1 MGRLSASLV
10 GLVLGPI
17 CAVAETLSPSG
28 PPVAAGTLPHAVA
41 QAAPQAPAPL
51 SNGQLIQTAGG
62 LLLVLVLIIGLAWA
76 VRRFGRLP
84 SGAKGQLEI
93 LGGLSLGARE
103 RVVLLKVADTRLLIG
118 VAPGRV
124 QTLHVLSGAES
135 SVTESDPFANQLSHA
150 LKEGA

>member
-1 MGRLSASLV
+1 MGRLSGALV
-10 GLVLGPI
+10 GLVLGPA
-17 CAVAETLSPSG
+17 CAVAETFSQSDAG
-28 PPVAAGTLPHAVA
+28 AATGTLAQA
-41 QAAPQAPAPL
+41 ITQAAPQAPAPL

-76 VRRFGRLP
+76 IRRFGRLP

-124 QTLHVLSGAES
+124 QTLHILSGAES
-135 SVTESDPFANQLSHA
+135 AVTESAPFANQLSHA

>member
-1 MGRLSASLV
+1 MERWSLFLI
-10 GLVLGPI
+10 GLILWPA
-17 CAVAETLSPSG
+17 CAVAETVPSPSG
-28 PPVAAGTLPHAVA
+28 PTAGTLTQAVA
-41 QAAPQAPAPL
+41 QAVPQSPAPL

-62 LLLVLVLIIGLAWA
+62 LFLVLVLIVGLAWV

-103 RVVLLKVADTRLLIG
+103 RVVLLKVADTRLLVG

-124 QTLHVLSGAES
+124 QTLHILSGAES
-135 SVTESDPFANQLSHA
+135 AVTEAAPFANQLSKA
-150 LKEGA
+150 LGEGA